1 MLNKK
6 SGLLLG
12 VLLSTMITISFIAL
26 SSQISEKAS
35 AQGKTD
41 VTNSSAM
48 MMINKT
54 AATSDVLM
62 NKVRSMGNLTANT
75 TSSGVHNMTKRKEA
89 YQFEEH
95 KSRNI

>member
-1 MLNKK
+1 MLIKK

-35 AQGKTD
+35 AQGKTANM
-41 VTNSSAM
+41 TNSSAPM
-48 MMINKT
+48 MMVNKT
-54 AATSDVLM
+54 AALHDVLM

-75 TSSGVHNMTKRKEA
+75 TSAHNMTK
-89 YQFEEH
+89 
-95 KSRNI
+95 

>member
-6 SGLLLG
+6 NSLPLLG
-12 VLLSTMITISFIAL
+12 VLLSALITISFISL
-26 SSQISEKAS
+26 SSQIWEKAS
-35 AQGKTD
+35 AQGKTAN

-48 MMINKT
+48 MMVSKT

-75 TSSGVHNMTKRKEA
+75 TSSGVHNMTK
-89 YQFEEH
+89 
-95 KSRNI
+95 

>member
-6 SGLLLG
+6 SSLPLLG
-12 VLLSTMITISFIAL
+12 VLLSALITISFISL
-26 SSQISEKAS
+26 SSQIWEKAS
-35 AQGKTD
+35 AQGKTAN

-48 MMINKT
+48 MMVNKT

-75 TSSGVHNMTKRKEA
+75 TSSGVHNMTK
-89 YQFEEH
+89 
-95 KSRNI
+95 

>member
-1 MLNKK
+1 MHNKK
-6 SGLLLG
+6 SSLLLG

-26 SSQISEKAS
+26 SQISEKAS
-35 AQGKTD
+35 AQGKTTN

-62 NKVRSMGNLTANT
+62 NKVRSMGNLTANAT
-75 TSSGVHNMTKRKEA
+75 YSGVHNMTK
-89 YQFEEH
+89 
-95 KSRNI
+95 